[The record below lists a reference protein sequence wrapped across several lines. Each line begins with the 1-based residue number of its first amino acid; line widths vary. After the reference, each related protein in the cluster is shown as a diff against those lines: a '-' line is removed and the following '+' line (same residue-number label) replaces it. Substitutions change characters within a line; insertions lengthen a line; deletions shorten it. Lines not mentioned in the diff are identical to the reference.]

1 MKRLFLVTCLALT
14 LLLFPGC
21 RKSDSNLGQ
30 FVGTWEASYSLYDPT
45 GVRIS
50 SGSIAIKQPSSDA
63 ISFGE
68 SSSVVTGVGPF
79 GVPNMQ
85 TKSYEVTLKQP
96 SSGQY
101 QLSLTVDSTK
111 LLENFPLTHSSEGFS
126 GRQPVP
132 LDDKQRVV
140 VASIKPKGEGHVWKI
155 TADTG
160 DGPKRDYEF
169 ELKKKTG

>member
-1 MKRLFLVTCLALT
+1 MKTILLIACLPLT
-14 LLLFPGC
+14 LLLFSGC
-21 RKSDSNLGQ
+21 RKTEPGLGQ

-50 SGSIAIKQPSSDA
+50 SGSITIKQPSSDV

-68 SSSVVTGVGPF
+68 STSMVTGVGQF

-111 LLENFPLTHSSEGFS
+111 LLENFPLTHSSEGLS
-126 GRQPVP
+126 GRQTVT

-155 TADTG
+155 TADAG